1 MIFVLSLWYFRSWN
15 CAEKCIKRLLPQ
27 LSFFGTS
34 LCPLHLKS
42 TILKPTLLKSFFL
55 FEFGLAQVAFGYGGS
70 SSSIRSYGAPKGVS
84 THHSSY
90 PNGKYFTKIMGIMK
104 MDYFA
109 GRQHGDYYTNYP
121 VTLPLRRPY
130 SGDPEHLDQEE
141 FGDASERKLEL

>member
-42 TILKPTLLKSFFL
+42 TKPW
-55 FEFGLAQVAFGYGGS
+55 
-70 SSSIRSYGAPKGVS
+70 
-84 THHSSY
+84 
-90 PNGKYFTKIMGIMK
+90 
-104 MDYFA
+104 
-109 GRQHGDYYTNYP
+109 DYYTNYP